1 MKTVFLLALAGAWKW
16 ERDHAKDHEIIFIV
30 PPGTAVTLDGSASSD
45 PDGNTITY
53 SWTQVSGPAV
63 ALTGATTSKPSFTP
77 SADGSYEFQ
86 LSVSDGK
93 LAATDR
99 VLVTVTPNQAP
110 VANAGVDLGA
120 TTGQAVTLNGSTSS
134 DPNGTAITYAWT
146 QVGSTPASI
155 ALTGATTARP
165 SFTPTVAGTYT
176 FSLTVSDGQLAST
189 ADTVRVVVTQAP
201 AAATNLALKATATAS
216 SQNTAS
222 GQTAAKAI
230 DGSTLGYPA
239 DATREWATVG
249 GKAGSWLQ
257 LTWASAITIDRVVL
271 YDRPNTDDRIT
282 GGTLTFSDGSSVPV
296 TTLSNSGGATTFT
309 FAART
314 VTSVRLTVKSVS
326 STTHNVGL
334 AEFEAWGVAG

>member
-1 MKTVFLLALAGAWKW
+1 MRHTVHSTARPGLSKRRRALPLLLGFVLALAALPLGAP
-16 ERDHAKDHEIIFIV
+16 DAL
-30 PPGTAVTLDGSASSD
+30 GAS
-45 PDGNTITY
+45 N
-53 SWTQVSGPAV
+53 
-63 ALTGATTSKPSFTP
+63 
-77 SADGSYEFQ
+77 
-86 LSVSDGK
+86 
-93 LAATDR
+93 LAATA
-99 VLVTVTPNQAP
+99 TV
-110 VANAGVDLGA
+110 
-120 TTGQAVTLNGSTSS
+120 
-134 DPNGTAITYAWT
+134 
-146 QVGSTPASI
+146 
-155 ALTGATTARP
+155 
-165 SFTPTVAGTYT
+165 
-176 FSLTVSDGQLAST
+176 
-189 ADTVRVVVTQAP
+189 
-201 AAATNLALKATATAS
+201 TAS

-222 GQTAAKAI
+222 GQGAAKAV